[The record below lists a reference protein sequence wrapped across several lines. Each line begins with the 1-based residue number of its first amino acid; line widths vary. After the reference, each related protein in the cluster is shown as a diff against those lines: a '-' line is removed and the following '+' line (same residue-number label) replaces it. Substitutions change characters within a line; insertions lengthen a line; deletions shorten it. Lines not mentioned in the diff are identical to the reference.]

1 MNKIIFKKSILL
13 GAILATSS
21 ITIALPRIAWADDAA
36 RITRLE
42 ERLGELEARM
52 AKSEATMHKPM
63 GMMKHGKS
71 GPGMGMGSPMTPA
84 PQAAP
89 SPAAPANSEMGG
101 TMPPAGTP
109 PAAGMG
115 GHM

>member
-1 MNKIIFKKSILL
+1 
-13 GAILATSS
+13 
-21 ITIALPRIAWADDAA
+21 
-36 RITRLE
+36 
-42 ERLGELEARM
+42 M
-52 AKSEATMHKPM
+52 AKSEAAMHKSM

-71 GPGMGMGSPMTPA
+71 EPDARMGRPMTPA

-89 SPAAPANSEMGG
+89 SPAAPANGEMGG